1 MKIND
6 PEKKKIPV
14 KGIRVRSLNVAMI
27 VLSCLLYAAL
37 LFITCQAAADYD
49 RMVQTTSQY
58 IAYQEDAAQ
67 VSAGSDYLTEQVRL
81 FAVTLDSRY
90 VENYFHETNVA
101 RRRENALEHLD
112 KQAGPQALG
121 HLETALDY
129 SNQLMEREIYA
140 IRLAAEARGMDPA
153 ALDPQ
158 VAQVRLSK
166 TDGALDPEAQLEEA
180 RELVFGTEYQAKK
193 ELISSSI
200 GFFLSDVMHS
210 TQNAQ
215 QMGLE
220 DLNKTMLMERVL
232 FSMLFIQNVFI
243 FIMIIFL
250 IVKPLQV
257 YVSCIKEEKLME
269 ITGAYEFKYL
279 ALTYNDIYEL
289 NAANEVLM
297 RHQAEHDPLTGL
309 INREAF
315 QQIQEVLRVKAKPIA
330 LLLMDVDHFKQINGR
345 LGREIGDALL
355 KKAAKAL
362 ETSFRAT
369 DFPARIGG
377 DEFAVILT
385 EVDGGRWE
393 SIEEKMRLINQE
405 LLHPSDGLP
414 PVSLSVGGAFSAAG
428 YTGEIYA
435 QAEQALQ
442 EVKERGRGRC
452 RFHKQP

>member
-215 QMGLE
+215 QLSLK
-220 DLNKTMLMERVL
+220 DLDNTLLMERAL
-232 FSMLFIQNVFI
+232 FSALFVQNVLV
-243 FIMIIFL
+243 FIMITFL

-279 ALTYNDIYEL
+279 ALTYNDIYEV
-289 NAANEVLM
+289 NAANEVLL

-309 INREAF
+309 INRGAF
-315 QQIQEVLRVKAKPIA
+315 QEIQEVLRVKVQPLA
-330 LLLMDVDHFKQINGR
+330 LLIVDVDHFKGINDRFGH
-345 LGREIGDALL
+345 EAGDAVL
-355 KKAAKAL
+355 KKVARLL
-362 ETSFRAT
+362 EKSFRAT

-385 EVDGGRWE
+385 EIEPQQQER
-393 SIEEKMRLINQE
+393 IEEKVRSINHK
-405 LLHPSDGLP
+405 LRHPDDGLP
-414 PVSLSVGGAFSAAG
+414 SVSLSVGGAFSAMG
-428 YTGEIYA
+428 YTDELYGMA
-435 QAEQALQ
+435 DRALY
-442 EVKERGRGRC
+442 EVKKNGRCGC
-452 RFHKQP
+452 RFHQD